1 MNITEIYKFIS
12 KEELIVISVFF
23 LIVILRGFYIY
34 LWRKTIYRDKA
45 PSQSEMSP
53 LSVIIYAC
61 NDADNLKNNLKAILK
76 QDYPDFE
83 VIVLNDGSTD
93 DTNDLLKFY
102 ERDYPNLYHTYL
114 PEEAKTQSRKK
125 LGLNVAIK
133 AARFDWIVMTTAN
146 SKPVSDQWLKSLARN
161 IDEKTDV
168 VLAYSGLR
176 SFKKGGLYFCL
187 SNLIFQVKYLA
198 AACIGKPY
206 MGVGNNLAVR
216 KDAFKQRL
224 FHGILNLPFGED
236 DIPVNRIANKENT
249 RVELSPESVVEVYYS
264 DFALGWKE
272 RMLAYTGSRKYYS
285 KKGYRLWF
293 PEYLLRVLFWGI
305 LIYSACMG
313 YFANWLY
320 SLIFF
325 KFALCYYL
333 FLYFSINRI
342 GKQFLEPRFGVTLLK
357 RELFQ
362 LFIDLYYKKKGRKYT
377 C

>member
-1 MNITEIYKFIS
+1 MNITEIYRFIT
-12 KEELIVISVFF
+12 KEELLVIAVFL
-23 LIVILRGFYIY
+23 LIVFLRGFYIY
-34 LWRKTIYRDKA
+34 LMRKAIYRQHGKNGTD
-45 PSQSEMSP
+45 STP

-61 NDADNLKNNLKAILK
+61 NDADNLKSNLKAILK
-76 QDYPDFE
+76 QDYPEFE

-93 DTNDLLKFY
+93 DTNDLLKYY

-125 LGLNVAIK
+125 MGLNVAIK
-133 AARFDWIVMTTAN
+133 AAHYDWIVMTTAN
-146 SKPVSDQWLKSLARN
+146 SKPASNQWLKTLARN
-161 IDEKTDV
+161 IDSETDI
-168 VLAYSGLR
+168 VLAYSGIK
-176 SFKKGGLYFCL
+176 SEKKGGLYFRL
-187 SNLIFQVKYLA
+187 SNLIFQIKYLA
-198 AACIGKPY
+198 AARIGKPY

-216 KDAFKQRL
+216 KEVFKQRL

-236 DIPVNRIANKENT
+236 DIPVNRIANKQNT
-249 RVELSPESVVEVYYS
+249 SVELSPESVVNVYYS
-264 DFALGWKE
+264 DLALGWKE
-272 RMLAYTGSRKYYS
+272 RTLAYAGARKYYTQ
-285 KKGYRLWF
+285 KGYRIWSSESLF
-293 PEYLLRVLFWGI
+293 RILFWGI

-342 GKQFLEPRFGVTLLK
+342 GKQFGEPRFGLTLLK